1 MAVERQRVK
10 EQDKIERRSNFDPV
24 ESNLTPEQVKLEAS
38 RCLNCKN
45 PRCVQGCPVN
55 IQIPDFIK
63 ALKEDDL
70 EKAGEIIRQTSMLP
84 SVCGRVCPQERQCEG
99 KCILGIKSEPIAIGA
114 LERYVGDNTSAKKT
128 EIINSGK
135 KVAVVGSGCAG
146 ITAAADLRKAGHEVT
161 IFEALHEFGGVL
173 RYGIPPFRLPRK
185 FLDRELNN
193 LKDMGVK
200 FEKNVIVGKS
210 ITLKQLKDDGFDAIF
225 ICSGAGLPKMM
236 NIPGENLNGVFS
248 ANEFLTRVNLMG
260 ANLETN
266 ATPLK
271 VGKSVAVIGG
281 GNVAMDA
288 ARTAVRVGFE
298 TVYIVYRRT
307 ENELPA
313 RLEEIRHA
321 KEEGVKFI
329 FLHAPHEIIEKDGYV
344 SGMEFEVM
352 ELGEPDESG
361 RRSPIGTGNYK
372 LLDVDTV
379 IVALGTG
386 PNPII
391 QKSAQLKIS
400 RPTQSRGYILLIT
413 FFISFTISFI
423 IGDILAQNIPS
434 KSLFRFSSK
443 FSGKILHSLE
453 QMLCIRFSPGCVI
466 SFNANIISK

>member
-1 MAVERQRVK
+1 MERQRAK
-10 EQDKIERRSNFDPV
+10 EQDKFERRHKFNAVEENFT
-24 ESNLTPEQVKLEAS
+24 SEQAKLEAS

-63 ALKEDDL
+63 ALKEGEL
-70 EKAGEIIRQTSMLP
+70 EKSGEIIRNTSMLP

-114 LERYVGDNTSAKKT
+114 LERYVGDNTAARDVK
-128 EIINSGK
+128 IIPSGK
-135 KVAVVGSGCAG
+135 KVAIVGSGCAG
-146 ITAAADLRKAGHEVT
+146 ITAAADLRKAGHDVT
-161 IFEALHEFGGVL
+161 IFEALHKFGGVL

-185 FLDRELNN
+185 VLDKELEN
-193 LKDMGVK
+193 LKNMGVK

-210 ITLKQLKDDGFDAIF
+210 ITLKQLEEDGYDAIF

-236 NIPGENLNGVFS
+236 NIEGENLNGVFS
-248 ANEFLTRVNLMG
+248 ANEFLTRVNLMQ
-260 ANLETN
+260 ANEENT

-271 VGKSVAVIGG
+271 IGKSVAVIGG

-307 ENELPA
+307 EKELPA

-321 KEEGVKFI
+321 KEEGIKFE
-329 FLHAPHEIIEKDGYV
+329 FLRAPHRILENNGYV
-344 SGMEFEVM
+344 AGMEFEVM

-361 RRSPIGTGNYK
+361 RCKPVGTGK
-372 LLDVDTV
+372 FITFDVDTV

-391 QKSAQLKIS
+391 QKSAVAEGLNFDTDKK
-400 RPTQSRGYILLIT
+400 GYFVVNEETRETSIPMI
-413 FFISFTISFI
+413 FAG
-423 IGDILAQNIPS
+423 GDVAPVGASNAINAMGAGKKAAKAINKMLAS
-434 KSLFRFSSK
+434 KK
-443 FSGKILHSLE
+443 
-453 QMLCIRFSPGCVI
+453 
-466 SFNANIISK
+466 A

>member
-1 MAVERQRVK
+1 MERQRAK
-10 EQDKIERRSNFDPV
+10 EQDKFERRHNFNAV
-24 ESNLTPEQVKLEAS
+24 EENFTSEQAKLEAS

-63 ALKEDDL
+63 ALKEGEL
-70 EKAGEIIRQTSMLP
+70 EKSGEIIRNTSMLP

-114 LERYVGDNTSAKKT
+114 LERYVGDNTAARDVK
-128 EIINSGK
+128 IIPSGK
-135 KVAVVGSGCAG
+135 KVAIVGSGCAG
-146 ITAAADLRKAGHEVT
+146 ITAAADLRKAGHDVT
-161 IFEALHEFGGVL
+161 IFEALHKFGGVL

-185 FLDRELNN
+185 VLDKELEN
-193 LKDMGVK
+193 LKNMGVK

-210 ITLKQLKDDGFDAIF
+210 ITLKQLEEDGYDAIF

-236 NIPGENLNGVFS
+236 NIKGENLNGVFS
-248 ANEFLTRVNLMG
+248 ANEFLTRVNLMQ
-260 ANLETN
+260 ANEENT

-271 VGKSVAVIGG
+271 IGKSVAVIGG

-307 ENELPA
+307 EKELPA

-321 KEEGVKFI
+321 KEEGIKFE
-329 FLHAPHEIIEKDGYV
+329 FLRAPHRILENNGYV
-344 SGMEFEVM
+344 AGMEFEVM

-361 RRSPIGTGNYK
+361 RCKPVGTGK
-372 LLDVDTV
+372 FITFDVDTV

-391 QKSAQLKIS
+391 QKSAVAEGLNFDTDKK
-400 RPTQSRGYILLIT
+400 GYFVVNEETRETSIPMI
-413 FFISFTISFI
+413 FAG
-423 IGDILAQNIPS
+423 GDVAPVGASNAINAMGAGKKAAKAINKMLAS
-434 KSLFRFSSK
+434 TK
-443 FSGKILHSLE
+443 
-453 QMLCIRFSPGCVI
+453 
-466 SFNANIISK
+466 A

>member
-1 MAVERQRVK
+1 MERQRAK
-10 EQDKIERRSNFDPV
+10 EQDKFERRHNFNAV
-24 ESNLTPEQVKLEAS
+24 EENFTPEQAKLEAS

-63 ALKEDDL
+63 ALKEDEL
-70 EKAGEIIRQTSMLP
+70 EKSGEIIRNTSMLP

-99 KCILGIKSEPIAIGA
+99 KCVLGIKSEPIAIGA
-114 LERYVGDNTSAKKT
+114 LERFVGDNTVARDVK
-128 EIINSGK
+128 IIPSGK
-135 KVAVVGSGCAG
+135 KVAIVGSGCAG
-146 ITAAADLRKAGHEVT
+146 ITAAADLRKAGHDVT
-161 IFEALHEFGGVL
+161 IFEALHKFGGVL

-185 FLDRELNN
+185 VLDKELEN
-193 LKDMGVK
+193 LKNMGVK

-210 ITLKQLKDDGFDAIF
+210 ITLKQLEEDGYDAIF

-236 NIPGENLNGVFS
+236 NIEGENLNGVFS
-248 ANEFLTRVNLMG
+248 ANEFLTRVNLMQ
-260 ANLETN
+260 ANEENT

-307 ENELPA
+307 EKELPA

-321 KEEGVKFI
+321 KEEGIKFE
-329 FLHAPHEIIEKDGYV
+329 FLRAPHRILENNGYV
-344 SGMEFEVM
+344 AGMEFEVM

-361 RRSPIGTGNYK
+361 RCKPVGTDKFITFN
-372 LLDVDTV
+372 VDTV

-391 QKSAQLKIS
+391 QKSALAEGLSFDTDKK
-400 RPTQSRGYILLIT
+400 GYFVVNEETRETSIPMI
-413 FFISFTISFI
+413 FAG
-423 IGDILAQNIPS
+423 GDVAPVGASNAINAMGAGKKAAKSINEMLASN
-434 KSLFRFSSK
+434 K
-443 FSGKILHSLE
+443 
-453 QMLCIRFSPGCVI
+453 
-466 SFNANIISK
+466 A